1 MSAMKLLFIPAL
13 AAASLALRVAV
24 FAAPEV
30 RGPSFIQVPGL
41 QPLQG
46 EGQMLRPTPGLTT
59 QNFRVQSQE
68 QEVKDDVTDDVTDE
82 HDQVAQQATPGGPT
96 RVSATN
102 PDGKEV
108 DLPCVSDVVRHPEK
122 HPEWQAPQG
131 QGCQPGASPG
141 VAVGGEGGHGS
152 KASIH
157 GAPQRATM
165 TNPSGKCVR
174 LPATVAPAQSRERH
188 PRWAEGCN
196 SGRGSEGG

>member
-1 MSAMKLLFIPAL
+1 MGAMKLLFIPAL
-13 AAASLALRVAV
+13 AAASLALGVAM

-68 QEVKDDVTDDVTDE
+68 QEVKDDDVTGE
-82 HDQVAQQATPGGPT
+82 HDQVAQQVTPGGPT

-108 DLPCVSDVVRHPEK
+108 HLPCVSNVVRHPER
-122 HPEWQAPQG
+122 HPEWQTPQG
-131 QGCQPGASPG
+131 QGCQPGAPPG
-141 VAVGGEGGHGS
+141 VTAGGEGGHGS
-152 KASIH
+152 NASVH

-165 TNPSGKCVR
+165 TNPSRKCVR
-174 LPATVAPAQSRERH
+174 LPATVAPVQSRERH
-188 PRWAEGCN
+188 PRWAEGC
-196 SGRGSEGG
+196 

>member
-1 MSAMKLLFIPAL
+1 
-13 AAASLALRVAV
+13 
-24 FAAPEV
+24 
-30 RGPSFIQVPGL
+30 
-41 QPLQG
+41 
-46 EGQMLRPTPGLTT
+46 MLRATPGLTR
-59 QNFRVQSQE
+59 QNFGAQGQE
-68 QEVKDDVTDDVTDE
+68 QEVKDDDVTGE
-82 HDQVAQQATPGGPT
+82 HDQVAQQVTPGGPT

-108 DLPCVSDVVRHPEK
+108 HLPCVSDVVRHPEK

-141 VAVGGEGGHGS
+141 VTAGGQGGHGS
-152 KASIH
+152 NASIH

-174 LPATVAPAQSRERH
+174 LPATVAPAKSRERH

>member
-1 MSAMKLLFIPAL
+1 MGAMKLLFIPAL
-13 AAASLALRVAV
+13 GAASLALGVAV

-46 EGQMLRPTPGLTT
+46 EGQMLRPTPGLTR
-59 QNFRVQSQE
+59 QNFGAQGQE
-68 QEVKDDVTDDVTDE
+68 QEVKDDDVTGE
-82 HDQVAQQATPGGPT
+82 HDQVAQQVTPGGPT

-108 DLPCVSDVVRHPEK
+108 HLPCVSNVVRHPER
-122 HPEWQAPQG
+122 HPEWQTPQG
-131 QGCQPGASPG
+131 QGCQPGAPPG
-141 VAVGGEGGHGS
+141 VTAGGEGGHGS
-152 KASIH
+152 NASVH

-165 TNPSGKCVR
+165 TNPSRKCVR

>member
-1 MSAMKLLFIPAL
+1 MSALKLLFIPAL
-13 AAASLALRVAV
+13 AAASLALGVAV
-24 FAAPEV
+24 FAAPGV
-30 RGPSFIQVPGL
+30 RSPGFVQVPGL

-46 EGQMLRPTPGLTT
+46 EGQMLRPTPGLTR
-59 QNFRVQSQE
+59 QNFGVQSQE
-68 QEVKDDVTDDVTDE
+68 EVKDDVTDDVTDE

-108 DLPCVSDVVRHPEK
+108 HLPCVSDVVRHPEK
-122 HPEWQAPQG
+122 HAGWQAPQG
-131 QGCQPGASPG
+131 QGCQPGAYPG
-141 VAVGGEGGHGS
+141 VTVGGEGGHGS
-152 KASIH
+152 NASIH

-174 LPATVAPAQSRERH
+174 LPATVAAAQSGERH
-188 PRWAEGCN
+188 PWWAEGCN

>member
-1 MSAMKLLFIPAL
+1 MSALKLLFMPAL
-13 AAASLALRVAV
+13 AAVSLALGVAV
-24 FAAPEV
+24 FAAPGV
-30 RGPSFIQVPGL
+30 ISPGFVQVPGL

-68 QEVKDDVTDDVTDE
+68 QEVKDDVTHE
-82 HDQVAQQATPGGPT
+82 HNQVAQEVTPGGPT

-108 DLPCVSDVVRHPEK
+108 HLPCVSDVVRHPEK

-131 QGCQPGASPG
+131 QGCQPGAYPG
-141 VAVGGEGGHGS
+141 VTVGGEGGHGNN
-152 KASIH
+152 ASIH

-165 TNPSGKCVR
+165 TNPSRKCVR
-174 LPATVAPAQSRERH
+174 LPATVAAAQSRERH

>member
-1 MSAMKLLFIPAL
+1 MSALKLLFIPAL
-13 AAASLALRVAV
+13 AAASLALGVAV
-24 FAAPEV
+24 FAAPQG
-30 RGPSFIQVPGL
+30 RGPGFIQVPAGL
-41 QPLQG
+41 QSLQE
-46 EGQMLRPTPGLTT
+46 EGRTPELTPGLTT
-59 QNFRVQSQE
+59 QNSGVQSQE
-68 QEVKDDVTDDVTDE
+68 QEIKDGDVTDE
-82 HDQVAQQATPGGPT
+82 HNQVAQQVTPGGPT

-108 DLPCVSDVVRHPEK
+108 HLPCVSNVVRHPEK
-122 HPEWQAPQG
+122 HPEWRAPQG

-157 GAPQRATM
+157 GTPQRATM

-174 LPATVAPAQSRERH
+174 LPATVAPAKSRERH
-188 PRWAEGCN
+188 PWWAEGCN

>member
-1 MSAMKLLFIPAL
+1 MSALKLLFMPAL
-13 AAASLALRVAV
+13 AAVSLALGVAV
-24 FAAPEV
+24 FAAPGV
-30 RGPSFIQVPGL
+30 RSPGFVQVPGL

-68 QEVKDDVTDDVTDE
+68 QEVKDDVTHE
-82 HDQVAQQATPGGPT
+82 HNQVAQEVTPGGPT

-108 DLPCVSDVVRHPEK
+108 HLPCVSDVVRHPEK

-141 VAVGGEGGHGS
+141 VTAGGQGGHGS
-152 KASIH
+152 NASIH

-188 PRWAEGCN
+188 PPGAEGCN